1 MKKEDAQNRMNSLG
15 QKGLPFLFVLNY
27 NLTDCFVM
35 PLNDIQ
41 PSEILYNFQG
51 KTNETTIPVLPSNI
65 EFSKTPITFKE
76 YQKKFNI
83 VFQHIQH
90 GNSYLTN
97 LTQPTP
103 VHTNLTLHQLY
114 FAGAAR
120 YKLYFNHQFAVFS
133 PEPFVKISNGKI
145 FSYPM
150 KGTID
155 ANMENAADIL
165 KNDFKEKAEHNT
177 IVDLIRND
185 VSMVAENV
193 TVKRFQYI
201 EKIST
206 NYKNLLQMSS
216 EIAGD
221 LPDDYL
227 NHLGDIVFKLLPAG
241 SITGA
246 PKEKTCEIIHE
257 AEGYGRGFFTGVFGI
272 FDGTTLE
279 SAVMIRFFENTPD
292 GLMYKSGGGITCFS
306 QAEKEYQELIDKVYI
321 PLRGSISQ
329 NKDS

>member
-1 MKKEDAQNRMNSLG
+1 MKKEDAQNSMNRLG
-15 QKGLPFLFVLNY
+15 QKGIPFLFVLDY
-27 NLTDCFVM
+27 ALSECLVI
-35 PLNDIQ
+35 PLSEID
-41 PSEILYNFQG
+41 PSEIMYNLQG
-51 KTNETTIPVLPSNI
+51 KSNENVVVEIPDKI
-65 EFSKTPITFKE
+65 EFSKTPVSFIA
-76 YQKKFNI
+76 YQKRFDI
-83 VFQHIQH
+83 VFRNIQH

-97 LTQPTP
+97 LTQPTH
-103 VHTNLTLHQLY
+103 VSTNLTLQQLY
-114 FAGAAR
+114 HVAGAK
-120 YKLYFNHQFAVFS
+120 YKLYFKNQFAVFS
-133 PEPFVKISNGKI
+133 PEPFVKISQGKI

-155 ANMENAADIL
+155 ADIDNAVDIL

-185 VSMVAENV
+185 LSMVAKNV

-216 EIAGD
+216 EIRGD

-257 AEGYGRGFFTGVFGI
+257 AEGYEREFFTGVFGV
-272 FDGTTLE
+272 FDGNMLE

-292 GLMYKSGGGITCFS
+292 GLIYKSGGGITCFS

-321 PLRGSISQ
+321 PRSG
-329 NKDS
+329 K

>member
-1 MKKEDAQNRMNSLG
+1 MKNEDAQNRMNSLG
-15 QKGLPFLFVLNY
+15 KNGVPFLFVLNY
-27 NLTDCFVM
+27 TLSVCHVYPLGEINPSDILFNL
-35 PLNDIQ
+35 
-41 PSEILYNFQG
+41 QG
-51 KTNETTIPVLPSNI
+51 KTNESEILEIPHKI
-65 EFSKTPITFKE
+65 DFSKTPLTFSE
-76 YQKKFNI
+76 YQKKFDI
-83 VFQHIQH
+83 VFRNIQH

-103 VHTNLTLHQLY
+103 VSTNLTLQQLY
-114 FAGAAR
+114 HVAGAK
-120 YKLYFNHQFAVFS
+120 YKLYFRNQFAVFS
-133 PEPFVKISNGKI
+133 PEPFVKISQGKI

-155 ANMENAADIL
+155 ADIDNAADIL

-185 VSMVAENV
+185 LSMVAKNV
-193 TVKRFQYI
+193 TVQRFQYI

-206 NYKNLLQMSS
+206 NYKTLLQMSS
-216 EIAGD
+216 EICGD
-221 LPDDYL
+221 LPDDYV

-257 AEGYGRGFFTGVFGI
+257 AEGYERGFFTGVFGL

-292 GLMYKSGGGITCFS
+292 GLIYKSGGGITCFS

-321 PLRGSISQ
+321 PLCGI
-329 NKDS
+329 

>member
-1 MKKEDAQNRMNSLG
+1 MKNEDAQNRMNSLG
-15 QKGLPFLFVLNY
+15 QNGVPFLFVLNY
-27 NLTDCFVM
+27 TLSECHVYPLGEINPSDILFNL
-35 PLNDIQ
+35 
-41 PSEILYNFQG
+41 QG
-51 KTNETTIPVLPSNI
+51 KTNESEILEIPHKI
-65 EFSKTPITFKE
+65 DFSKTPLTFSE
-76 YQKKFNI
+76 YQKKFDI
-83 VFQHIQH
+83 VFRNIQH

-103 VHTNLTLHQLY
+103 VSTNLTLQQLY
-114 FAGAAR
+114 HVAGAK
-120 YKLYFNHQFAVFS
+120 YKLYFRNQFAVFS
-133 PEPFVKISNGKI
+133 PEPFVKISQGKI

-155 ANMENAADIL
+155 ADIDNAADIL
-165 KNDFKEKAEHNT
+165 KNDLKEKAEHNT

-185 VSMVAENV
+185 LSMVAKNV
-193 TVKRFQYI
+193 TVQRFQYI

-206 NYKNLLQMSS
+206 NYKTLLQMSS
-216 EIAGD
+216 EICGD
-221 LPDDYL
+221 LPDDYV

-257 AEGYGRGFFTGVFGI
+257 AEGYERGFFTGVFGL

-292 GLMYKSGGGITCFS
+292 GLIYKSGGGITCFS

-321 PLRGSISQ
+321 PLCG
-329 NKDS
+329 K

>member
-1 MKKEDAQNRMNSLG
+1 MKNEDAQNRMNSLG
-15 QKGLPFLFVLNY
+15 QNGVPFLFVLNY
-27 NLTDCFVM
+27 NLSECHVY
-35 PLNDIQ
+35 PLGEINPSDI
-41 PSEILYNFQG
+41 LFNLQG
-51 KTNETTIPVLPSNI
+51 KTNESEILEIPHKI
-65 EFSKTPITFKE
+65 DFSKTPLTFSD
-76 YQKKFNI
+76 YQKKFDI
-83 VFQHIQH
+83 VFRNIQH

-103 VHTNLTLHQLY
+103 VSTNLTLQQLY
-114 FAGAAR
+114 HVAGAK
-120 YKLYFNHQFAVFS
+120 YKLYFRNQFAVFS
-133 PEPFVKISNGKI
+133 PEPFVKISQGKI

-155 ANMENAADIL
+155 ADIDNAADIL

-185 VSMVAENV
+185 LSMVAKNV
-193 TVKRFQYI
+193 TVQRFQYI

-206 NYKNLLQMSS
+206 NYKTLLQMSS
-216 EIAGD
+216 EICGD

-257 AEGYGRGFFTGVFGI
+257 AEGYERGFFTGVFGL

-292 GLMYKSGGGITCFS
+292 GLIYKSGGGITCFS

-321 PLRGSISQ
+321 PLCG
-329 NKDS
+329 K

>member
-1 MKKEDAQNRMNSLG
+1 MKNEDAQNRMNSLG
-15 QKGLPFLFVLNY
+15 QNGVPFLFVLNY
-27 NLTDCFVM
+27 NLSECHVY
-35 PLNDIQ
+35 PLGEINPSDI
-41 PSEILYNFQG
+41 LFNLQG
-51 KTNETTIPVLPSNI
+51 KTNESEILEIPHKI
-65 EFSKTPITFKE
+65 DFSKTPLTFSE
-76 YQKKFNI
+76 YQKKFDI
-83 VFQHIQH
+83 VFRNIQH

-103 VHTNLTLHQLY
+103 VSTNLTLQQLY
-114 FAGAAR
+114 HVAGAK
-120 YKLYFNHQFAVFS
+120 YKLYFRNQFAVFS
-133 PEPFVKISNGKI
+133 PEPFVKISQGKI

-155 ANMENAADIL
+155 ADIDNAADIL

-185 VSMVAENV
+185 LSMVAKNV
-193 TVKRFQYI
+193 TVQRFQYI

-206 NYKNLLQMSS
+206 NYKTLLQMSS
-216 EIAGD
+216 EICGD
-221 LPDDYL
+221 LPDDYV

-257 AEGYGRGFFTGVFGI
+257 AEGYERGFFTGVFGL

-292 GLMYKSGGGITCFS
+292 GLIYKSGGGITCFS

-321 PLRGSISQ
+321 PLCGI
-329 NKDS
+329 